1 LFLTHPRNTGRK
13 DLGCPF
19 GCREAHRKKTSTQ
32 RSVAYYQHREG
43 KFKKKL
49 LNARRTRNDSSSEVL
64 KRGDQS
70 SSSGGTAIVLP
81 DAVLVKHL
89 QTVVA
94 LIERRKVRLEDMWG
108 VVKKFLRQRRM
119 DNRKSVVYGE
129 RHREKPP

>member
-1 LFLTHPRNTGRK
+1 M
-13 DLGCPF
+13 
-19 GCREAHRKKTSTQ
+19 
-32 RSVAYYQHREG
+32 
-43 KFKKKL
+43 
-49 LNARRTRNDSSSEVL
+49 

-70 SSSGGTAIVLP
+70 SSFGGTAIVLP

-108 VVKKFLRQRRM
+108 MAKKFLRQRRM

-129 RHREKPP
+129 RRREKPP